1 MKGDGFFVRSFGKTP
16 LYRGLMKKRILLLPF
31 FLLLSLLLPLFA
43 SCAPSAPEES
53 TQALTEERETAPR
66 VTETP
71 ETADSPGTKPAETA
85 PPATEA
91 PETAG
96 APETKTTETAAP
108 ETAAETDPPATSAAK
123 DTEEGPPVEKDILF
137 SVPDV
142 TAWVG
147 YPASDFYPVF
157 TDGAA
162 EEKLTFEYDRGVL
175 EIDAGKNTVKA
186 LKEGT
191 YEVRASSE
199 HSAETVFTVRAK
211 AVDRSAKDG
220 KGNSKWSAGSFAS
233 RAASRANT
241 WKESGNAG
249 VTTVFIGDSFF
260 DDGFW
265 TNFYTGDY
273 YGGYDALRLGI
284 SATTTYDWE
293 TWAKGWLADTDP
305 RNIVMHMGT
314 NNVYDDGDDSETAS
328 DGLKRLFT
336 MIHDSL
342 PDAKIYWFSISQRSY
357 DAKRQATVKQV
368 NEELKSWC
376 AQRSYIT
383 YIHTAD
389 TLTAG
394 MLKDGTHPKPEYY
407 TVFRDAL
414 AGTDIRIEKKETAA
428 GIGDI
433 RIAQSQTIAA
443 GTGVHHISYK
453 SGVLDRNYILRGTLE
468 ITASGT
474 NAHVEFG
481 INNAKERILLWDNAT
496 KKTFK
501 LCIPYVT
508 DGVPEEDIY
517 RLEAGKALTLDW
529 KIVMTDDDLYFFIGD
544 ELKIVYTG
552 LGSGPLVI
560 GSENAACTFRDMT
573 ALTKTDDG
581 ADYEQALAEYAAYL
595 SEYGSRPA
603 AKIRV

>member
-1 MKGDGFFVRSFGKTP
+1 
-16 LYRGLMKKRILLLPF
+16 
-31 FLLLSLLLPLFA
+31 
-43 SCAPSAPEES
+43 
-53 TQALTEERETAPR
+53 
-66 VTETP
+66 
-71 ETADSPGTKPAETA
+71 
-85 PPATEA
+85 
-91 PETAG
+91 
-96 APETKTTETAAP
+96 
-108 ETAAETDPPATSAAK
+108 
-123 DTEEGPPVEKDILF
+123 
-137 SVPDV
+137 
-142 TAWVG
+142 
-147 YPASDFYPVF
+147 
-157 TDGAA
+157 
-162 EEKLTFEYDRGVL
+162 
-175 EIDAGKNTVKA
+175 
-186 LKEGT
+186 
-191 YEVRASSE
+191 
-199 HSAETVFTVRAK
+199 
-211 AVDRSAKDG
+211 
-220 KGNSKWSAGSFAS
+220 
-233 RAASRANT
+233 
-241 WKESGNAG
+241 
-249 VTTVFIGDSFF
+249 
-260 DDGFW
+260 
-265 TNFYTGDY
+265 
-273 YGGYDALRLGI
+273 
-284 SATTTYDWE
+284 
-293 TWAKGWLADTDP
+293 
-305 RNIVMHMGT
+305 
-314 NNVYDDGDDSETAS
+314 
-328 DGLKRLFT
+328 
-336 MIHDSL
+336 
-342 PDAKIYWFSISQRSY
+342 
-357 DAKRQATVKQV
+357 
-368 NEELKSWC
+368 
-376 AQRSYIT
+376 
-383 YIHTAD
+383 
-389 TLTAG
+389 